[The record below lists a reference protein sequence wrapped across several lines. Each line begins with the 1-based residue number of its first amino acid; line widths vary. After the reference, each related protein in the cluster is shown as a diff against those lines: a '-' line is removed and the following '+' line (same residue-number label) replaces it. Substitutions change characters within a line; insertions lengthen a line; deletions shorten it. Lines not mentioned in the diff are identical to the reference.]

1 VDARVDAGV
10 DVGVDVGVAAA
21 DTGAAAVMEA
31 VDVEARAVATVV
43 VVKCAGDQIHRLRKR
58 LSYADLR
65 EYWYWYVS
73 KSARTWPIAQLLRG
87 WPRSALQIGRSRV

>member
-1 VDARVDAGV
+1 MDA
-10 DVGVDVGVAAA
+10 GVDVGVAAA

-43 VVKCAGDQIHRLRKR
+43 VVAGDQIHRLRKR

>member
-1 VDARVDAGV
+1 MDAGV
-10 DVGVDVGVAAA
+10 DGGVAAA

-43 VVKCAGDQIHRLRKR
+43 VVGIQCAGDQIHRLRKR

-73 KSARTWPIAQLLRG
+73 NFPRVHGQSLSCSGAGLARHCK
-87 WPRSALQIGRSRV
+87 

>member
-1 VDARVDAGV
+1 MDAGV

-43 VVKCAGDQIHRLRKR
+43 VVGIQCAGDQIHRLRKR